1 MKSRPTTQLTPSD
14 FWETAFRHKKKLLV
28 FPTLILAIATAVILW
43 FPRTYQS
50 EAKLFL
56 QVGRESVGIDPIA
69 TTGSTISLQKTDRE
83 TEVRS
88 AMQVIGSRGVLAEVV
103 KELGAE
109 YILRGGP
116 AGADAGESAIA
127 QKLFSPIVGLIK
139 TLKQIDPVSIEEEA
153 LIELEESLIVDS
165 ERDSTVIVLQYDA
178 KSPAGAQAVLA
189 KLVEVYQRE
198 HLRIHRNPDSEQFFA
213 GQYEMLQKRLDLANN
228 NLRDAKN
235 MMGLASVE
243 GRRATLEDQ
252 LKLVEQNAY
261 STEQDL
267 ATSLARVSDLK
278 KQIAAMPERMIA
290 TRRSIPNE
298 GADLLR
304 EQLYALQMRQMDLKA
319 RYSDSH
325 PMVLA
330 ISAQL
335 EEAEKVVEDQSE
347 NREETTD
354 DINPNRRQL
363 SLELLQQSSIVA
375 GHEARLDTL
384 QEQKKLVHQDLKQI
398 NRDEVMLDE
407 LEREVT
413 LARTKFF
420 KYAENREQARIDQAL
435 QDQKISS
442 VSIPQVATLAE
453 KPVSPSKVLVGLGAL
468 VLAFGGTLSWVAAS
482 EQLNDK
488 IRSGEDVEEHLK
500 LPVFAEIP
508 KSDIHG
514 RVLNY

>member
-1 MKSRPTTQLTPSD
+1 MKSRQTTQLTPSD
-14 FWETAFRHKKKLLV
+14 FWETVFRHKKKLLI
-28 FPTLILAIATAVILW
+28 FPTLVLAIATAVILW
-43 FPRTYQS
+43 YPRTYQS

-69 TTGSTISLQKTDRE
+69 TTGSTISLQKNDRE

-88 AMQVIGSRGVLAEVV
+88 AMQIIGSRGVLAQVV
-103 KELGAE
+103 EEMGPD

-116 AGADAGESAIA
+116 EGAIAGESAITK
-127 QKLFSPIVGLIK
+127 QLLRPITALIK

-153 LIELEESLIVDS
+153 IIEIEESLIVDS
-165 ERDSTVIVLQYDA
+165 ERDSTVIVVQYDTMT
-178 KSPAGAQAVLA
+178 PEGAQEILA
-189 KLVEVYQRE
+189 KLIEVYQRE
-198 HLRIHRNPDSEQFFA
+198 HLRIHRNPNSEEFFA
-213 GQYEMLQKRLDLANN
+213 GQYEMLQQRLEDANKK
-228 NLRDAKN
+228 LRDAKN
-235 MMGLASVE
+235 NMGLASIE
-243 GRRATLEDQ
+243 GRRATLENQ
-252 LKLVEQNAY
+252 LKLVEQESY

-267 ATSLARVSDLK
+267 ATSLARSTDLK
-278 KQIAAMPERMIA
+278 KQIAAMPERMLA
-290 TRRSIPNE
+290 SRKKIPNE

-319 RYSDSH
+319 RYNDSH
-325 PMVLA
+325 PMVVA

-335 EEAEKVVEDQSE
+335 EEAEKVVDDQSTS
-347 NREETTD
+347 REETTD
-354 DINPNRRQL
+354 DINPNHRQL
-363 SLELLQQSSIVA
+363 SLELQQQTSVVA
-375 GHEARLDTL
+375 GYEARLETL
-384 QEQKKLVHQDLKQI
+384 REQKKLVHQDLKQI
-398 NRDEVMLDE
+398 NRDEVILDE
-407 LEREVT
+407 LKREVS

-442 VSIPQVATLAE
+442 VSIPQPATKSN

-468 VLAFGGTLSWVAAS
+468 VLAFGGTLSWVAGS